1 MERRYTSISRKT
13 KETDIDLEF
22 LLDGKGVS
30 QIETGIGFFNHMLDS
45 FARHGFLI

>member
-22 LLDGKGVS
+22 LPMEKVS
-30 QIETGIGFFNHMLDS
+30 DRN
-45 FARHGFLI
+45 RN